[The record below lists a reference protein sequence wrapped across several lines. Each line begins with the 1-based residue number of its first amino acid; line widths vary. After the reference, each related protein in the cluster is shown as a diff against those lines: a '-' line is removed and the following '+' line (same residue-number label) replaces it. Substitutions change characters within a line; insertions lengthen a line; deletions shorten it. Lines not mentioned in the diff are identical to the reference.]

1 MGQKSRSRQ
10 LDIPRMTFPAI
21 GELTVLV
28 LGHIPGKCST
38 KEDCLMALAQHRGDP
53 RVVAG
58 QGFVTQLFYLII

>member
-21 GELTVLV
+21 GEPTVLV
-28 LGHIPGKCST
+28 LGHVPGKCST
-38 KEDCLMALAQHRGDP
+38 KKDYLMALARGDP

-58 QGFVTQLFYLII
+58 QGFVTQHFYLII